1 MASKTDPVR
10 IKKYTNRRLYNTE
23 TSAYVTLDDLASMVK
38 DDKEFVVV
46 DAKSGKDLTH
56 SVLTQIIL
64 EQEGKGQNLMP
75 VNFLRQLIRF
85 YGHGMERFVPSY
97 LELSLDT
104 FSREQDRYK
113 SALGDTF
120 TGRSLEAMQEQT
132 RRNFAMF
139 EKAMSVFS
147 PFSGAGTTEPAPDS
161 DDEHADAAPPA
172 VMNGK
177 GASSSAGSKASQ
189 AGADKNLDV
198 LQDQIAAMQKQIDAL
213 AKRK

>member
-23 TSAYVTLDDLASMVK
+23 TSAYVTLDDLAKMVK

-147 PFSGAGTTEPAPDS
+147 PFSGSGTTGPDQTADEDLPNAATPAKS
-161 DDEHADAAPPA
+161 GA
-172 VMNGK
+172 NGN
-177 GASSSAGSKASQ
+177 GASESLAPRSGEEQ
-189 AGADKNLDV
+189 NLGV

>member
-23 TSAYVTLDDLASMVK
+23 TSAYVTLDDLAKMVK

-147 PFSGAGTTEPAPDS
+147 PFSGSGTTGPDQTADEDLPNAATPAKS
-161 DDEHADAAPPA
+161 AT
-172 VMNGK
+172 NGN
-177 GASSSAGSKASQ
+177 GASEPLAPRSGEEQ
-189 AGADKNLDV
+189 NLGV